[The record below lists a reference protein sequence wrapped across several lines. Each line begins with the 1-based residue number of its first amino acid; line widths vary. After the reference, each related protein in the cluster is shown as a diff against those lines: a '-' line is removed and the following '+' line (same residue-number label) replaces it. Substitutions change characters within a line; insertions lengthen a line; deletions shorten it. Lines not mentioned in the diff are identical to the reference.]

1 MGPTEIL
8 SAEHRVIEQVLDS
21 LEKMAAQTR
30 AGARLDRERAGQ
42 AIEVLRTFADRIHH
56 GKEEHRLF
64 PCMEARGLPRHVG
77 PIAVMLHDHEVGR
90 GLIRR
95 MADGLEQAQGG
106 LDAGDRQFADAAAA
120 YVEMLRDHI
129 GKEDGVLFPLAE
141 SVLDPAGA
149 DALRAEFER
158 FDREDLEPG
167 VLERMLATAEA
178 LARHFDVPLA
188 AQRSKPE
195 PGGHGFCH

>member
-8 SAEHRVIEQVLDS
+8 SAEHRVIEQVLDC
-21 LEKMAAQTR
+21 LEKMAAGVR
-30 AGARLDRERAGQ
+30 GGSGLDRERAAQ
-42 AIEVLRTFADRIHH
+42 ALEVLRTYADRIHH
-56 GKEEHRLF
+56 GKEEERLF
-64 PCMEARGLPRHVG
+64 PSLHARGLPRHVG

-95 MADGLEQAQGG
+95 MADGLLDVGPEGGGAQ
-106 LDAGDRQFADAAAA
+106 QFADAAAA

-129 GKEDGVLFPLAE
+129 AKEDGVLFPLAE

-149 DALRAEFER
+149 EALRAELER
-158 FDREDLEPG
+158 FDRDELEPG
-167 VLERMLATAEA
+167 LLERVRGTAEA

-188 AQRSKPE
+188 AQRSKPVATG
-195 PGGHGFCH
+195 PGPCH

>member
-21 LEKMAAQTR
+21 LEKMAAAVR
-30 AGARLDRERAGQ
+30 AGADLDRERA
-42 AIEVLRTFADRIHH
+42 ALAVEVLRTFADRIHH
-56 GKEEHRLF
+56 GKEEGRLF
-64 PCMEARGLPRHVG
+64 PRMHERGLPRDVG

-95 MADGLEQAQGG
+95 MSSG
-106 LDAGDRQFADAAAA
+106 LDDAQQAGALGFADAAAA

-129 GKEDGVLFPLAE
+129 AKEDGVLFPLAE
-141 SVLDPAGA
+141 SVLDPADA
-149 DALRAEFER
+149 EALRAEFER
-158 FDREDLEPG
+158 FDRDDLEPG
-167 VLERMLATAEA
+167 VLEHMLASAEA

-188 AQRSKPE
+188 AQRSKRG
-195 PGGHGFCH
+195 PGSHGFCH

>member
-8 SAEHRVIEQVLDS
+8 SAEHRVIEQVLDC
-21 LEKMAAQTR
+21 LEKMAAGVR
-30 AGARLDRERAGQ
+30 GGAELDRERAAQ
-42 AIEVLRTFADRIHH
+42 AIEVLRTYADRIHH
-56 GKEEHRLF
+56 GKEEDRLF
-64 PCMEARGLPRHVG
+64 PSLHERGLPRHVG

-95 MADGLEQAQGG
+95 MGVGLEDGEGSGAR
-106 LDAGDRQFADAAAA
+106 AFADAASA

-129 GKEDGVLFPLAE
+129 AKEDGVLFPLAE
-141 SVLDPAGA
+141 SVLEGNGA
-149 DALRAEFER
+149 EALRAELER

-167 VLERMLATAEA
+167 LLERMLATAEA

-188 AQRSKPE
+188 VQRSKPE
-195 PGGHGFCH
+195 AAGHGFCH